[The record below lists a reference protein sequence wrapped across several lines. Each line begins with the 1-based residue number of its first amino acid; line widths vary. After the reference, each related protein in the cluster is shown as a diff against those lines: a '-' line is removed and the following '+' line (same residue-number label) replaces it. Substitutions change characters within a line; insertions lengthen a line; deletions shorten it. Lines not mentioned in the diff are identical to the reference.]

1 MAQTSADGAQAS
13 REVLVR
19 TMAWEADDVLSLTLA
34 APDGQDLPRWE
45 PGAHIDLLAPGG
57 GAAQYSLC
65 GAVDAPTWRIAV
77 LLRPDGRGVS
87 RYIHQQLRPGQLAHV
102 RGPRNHFRLLPAA
115 RYLFIAGGI
124 GITPILPM
132 VAAAQRA
139 GIQWRLA
146 YGGRSRGSMSFIADL
161 ERQGPQV
168 QLFPEDEVGRPPLQ
182 ALLSGLEHDTLVYC
196 CGPEPLIASVQSLAQ
211 GLALAPPVVERF
223 AAAAAV
229 RNDGEGGAFVVVLAR
244 SGLEYPVPADRSIAQ
259 VLLEHGVAL
268 STSCLQGI
276 CGSCETRVLAGAI
289 DHRDALLTQAERA
302 RQDTMMVCVS
312 RAAGGRLTLD
322 L

>member
-1 MAQTSADGAQAS
+1 AQTGADDAQAS

-19 TMAWEADDVLSLTLA
+19 AMAWEADDVLSLTLA

-57 GAAQYSLC
+57 VTAQYSLC
-65 GAVDAPTWRIAV
+65 GDVEAPTWRIAV
-77 LLRPDGRGVS
+77 LLQPDGRGVS

-102 RGPRNHFRLLPAA
+102 RGPRNHFRLLPSS

-139 GIQWRLA
+139 GSQWRLV
-146 YGGRSRGSMSFIADL
+146 YGGRSRRSMSFTVDL
-161 ERQGPQV
+161 EHRGRQV

-182 ALLSGLEHDTLVYC
+182 TLLSGLERDTLVYC

-211 GLALAPPVVERF
+211 ELLLAPPVVERF
-223 AAAAAV
+223 SAAPDV
-229 RNDGEGGAFVVVLAR
+229 RSDGEESAFVVVLAR
-244 SGLEYPVPADRSIAQ
+244 SGLAYPVPADRSIAQ

-289 DHRDALLTQAERA
+289 DHRDALLTPAERE

-312 RAAGGRLTLD
+312 RASGSRLTLD